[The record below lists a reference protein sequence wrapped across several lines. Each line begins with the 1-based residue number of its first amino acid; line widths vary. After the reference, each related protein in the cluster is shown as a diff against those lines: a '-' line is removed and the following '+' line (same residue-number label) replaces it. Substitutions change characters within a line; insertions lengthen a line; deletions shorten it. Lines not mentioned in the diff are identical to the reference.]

1 MRSHT
6 DGVAVFTSKRRSPR
20 NPRCHFGHQPIVVM
34 VRRLAAG
41 AEWIRTFSPAL
52 DRQRFVGFVRVGAD
66 LPAHRS
72 SEQLPASAYRSICRG
87 GGPRPPLTAR
97 IRRHH
102 HVSAIGGASASRNRR
117 FESVPLLRRVIQI
130 RSCRQI
136 STVDKSKCFAPRL
149 GRCRRFPQHRR
160 AHHPCHPV
168 LGRASRGRDTAA
180 RIDLQPTS
188 GAGAKRRF
196 YPLVGWR
203 FARDLCEVA

>member
-1 MRSHT
+1 
-6 DGVAVFTSKRRSPR
+6 
-20 NPRCHFGHQPIVVM
+20 M
-34 VRRLAAG
+34 VRRLTAG

-117 FESVPLLRRVIQI
+117 FESVPLQQRVCEPSVPQLQRFIGLRQRKQLLIEHLERWLSPSRIEGDAPRTLPPNAAGDQRARLSPSNPIRMSSVGLRMCWTCAAKSRVCPTHCRADIPRQLTQTARRVD
-130 RSCRQI
+130 SG
-136 STVDKSKCFAPRL
+136 RL
-149 GRCRRFPQHRR
+149 
-160 AHHPCHPV
+160 
-168 LGRASRGRDTAA
+168 
-180 RIDLQPTS
+180 IDRL
-188 GAGAKRRF
+188 A
-196 YPLVGWR
+196 
-203 FARDLCEVA
+203 